1 MIHKYSLYGTNIVL
15 DTASGAVHIV
25 DDIAYNL
32 IDENDTSLKD
42 LEYLKQRYGAKYP
55 VEEVEEAYKELKE
68 LCDNG
73 LLYTKD
79 EHRNIPGIE
88 LKNHVIKA
96 MCLHVCHDCNLRCGY
111 CFAHTGDFGGRR
123 MLMDEETAKRAVDFL
138 VRNSGARRNLEID
151 FFGGEPLMNMDVV
164 KKTVEYIKENEDSW
178 GKKINLTITTNGV
191 LLDDENLEY
200 INKYMDNLVLSI
212 DGRKEINDKMRKTIS
227 GKGSYDVII
236 DNLKKAADSRNQD
249 RYYVR
254 GTFTSLNL
262 DFSEDVKHLA
272 EMGFKQISVEPVVA
286 PDGSGYE
293 LKEEHLP
300 ILFKEYEKLAKYYAE
315 KWQTDDWFNFF
326 HFMIDLTQGPCVAK
340 RVRGCG
346 AGSEYVAVT
355 PEGDIYPCHQFVG
368 QTEFIIG
375 NVYGNELDYEL
386 MDTFKEKNVFTKK
399 SCMDCWARYYCS
411 GGCHANSWN
420 LNKDLDIPYELGCE
434 LQKKRIECAIWAK
447 AME

>member
-79 EHRNIPGIE
+79 DYRNIPGIE

-164 KKTVEYIKENEDSW
+164 KKTVEYIKENEESW
-178 GKKINLTITTNGV
+178 GKQINLTITTNGV

-200 INKYMDNLVLSI
+200 INKYMDNLVLS
-212 DGRKEINDKMRKTIS
+212 
-227 GKGSYDVII
+227 
-236 DNLKKAADSRNQD
+236 
-249 RYYVR
+249 
-254 GTFTSLNL
+254 
-262 DFSEDVKHLA
+262 
-272 EMGFKQISVEPVVA
+272 
-286 PDGSGYE
+286 
-293 LKEEHLP
+293 
-300 ILFKEYEKLAKYYAE
+300 
-315 KWQTDDWFNFF
+315 
-326 HFMIDLTQGPCVAK
+326 
-340 RVRGCG
+340 
-346 AGSEYVAVT
+346 
-355 PEGDIYPCHQFVG
+355 
-368 QTEFIIG
+368 
-375 NVYGNELDYEL
+375 
-386 MDTFKEKNVFTKK
+386 
-399 SCMDCWARYYCS
+399 
-411 GGCHANSWN
+411 
-420 LNKDLDIPYELGCE
+420 
-434 LQKKRIECAIWAK
+434 
-447 AME
+447 